1 MQPAEIKMLKKL
13 LLEKKSE
20 IEGYL
25 KNTKEN
31 QVANF
36 STLYSNEV
44 SNYDNHPADIA
55 SDLFEAEKNMS
66 LKADMKRKLEL
77 IEKALSKIEKG
88 NFGYCISCKKEISI
102 ERLLAIPYTE
112 FCIECQKDMERQE
125 NYQTDQRPIE
135 EKVLGKPFNDK
146 FPSQGEEEH
155 DGTDMW
161 SILEMHSTSNGPQD
175 EIVSD
180 GRKFYKKINDVD
192 DTVEEVDKI
201 SADDAK
207 KWL

>member
-1 MQPAEIKMLKKL
+1 MQPAEIEMLKKL
-13 LLEKKSE
+13 LLDKKSE
-20 IEGYL
+20 VEQYL

-31 QVANF
+31 QVASF

-88 NFGYCISCKKEISI
+88 NFGYCISCKKEIPFD
-102 ERLLAIPYTE
+102 RLLAIPYTE
-112 FCIECQKDMERQE
+112 FCIECQKDMEKRE

-146 FPSQGEEEH
+146 YPSQGEEEH
-155 DGTDMW
+155 DGVDMW
-161 SILEMHSTSNGPQD
+161 NLIKMHSTSNGPQD
-175 EIVSD
+175 EMVSN
-180 GRKFYKKINDVD
+180 GKNYYKSINDID
-192 DTVEEVDKI
+192 DSVEEIDKI
-201 SADDAK
+201 STDNF
-207 KWL
+207 

>member
-1 MQPAEIKMLKKL
+1 LKPAEMEMIKKMLL
-13 LLEKKSE
+13 DKKSE
-20 IEGYL
+20 LERYL
-25 KNTKEN
+25 KNTKDN
-31 QVANF
+31 QISNF
-36 STLYSNEV
+36 STVYSNEV

-55 SDLFEAEKNMS
+55 SDLFEVEKNMS
-66 LKADMKRKLEL
+66 LKADMKRKLKL

-102 ERLLAIPYTE
+102 ERLLAIPYAE
-112 FCIECQKDMERQE
+112 FCIECQKKMEKQE
-125 NYQTDQRPIE
+125 NYKTDQRPIE

-175 EIVSD
+175 EIVSN
-180 GRKFYKKINDVD
+180 GRNYYKNINDID
-192 DTVEEVDKI
+192 DSVEEVDKI
-201 SADDAK
+201 STDDAK

>member
-1 MQPAEIKMLKKL
+1 LQPAEIEMLKKL

-20 IEGYL
+20 VEEYL

-36 STLYSNEV
+36 SSLYSNEV

-66 LKADMKRKLEL
+66 FKADMKRKLEL

-88 NFGYCISCKKEISI
+88 NFGYCMSCKKEIPI

-112 FCIECQKDMERQE
+112 FCIECQKDIENQE

-135 EKVLGKPFNDK
+135 EKVLGKPFNDM

-175 EIVSD
+175 EVVSD
-180 GRKFYKKINDVD
+180 GKNYYKNINDID
-192 DTVEEVDKI
+192 DSVEEIDKI
-201 SADDAK
+201 SKDNF
-207 KWL
+207 

>member
-1 MQPAEIKMLKKL
+1 MQPAEIEMLKKL

-20 IEGYL
+20 VEQYL
-25 KNTKEN
+25 KNTEEN

-66 LKADMKRKLEL
+66 LKADIKRKFEL

-88 NFGYCISCKKEISI
+88 NFGYCISCKKEIPI

-112 FCIECQKDMERQE
+112 FCIECQKDMEKQE
-125 NYQTDQRPIE
+125 NYLTDQRPIE
-135 EKVLGKPFNDK
+135 EKVLGKPFNGK

-155 DGTDMW
+155 DGVDMW
-161 SILEMHSTSNGPQD
+161 NLIKMHSTSNGPQD
-175 EIVSD
+175 EMVSD
-180 GRKFYKKINDVD
+180 GKNYYKSINDID
-192 DTVEEVDKI
+192 DSVEEIDKI
-201 SADDAK
+201 STDNF
-207 KWL
+207 

>member
-1 MQPAEIKMLKKL
+1 MQPAEIEMLKKL
-13 LLEKKSE
+13 LLDKKSE
-20 IEGYL
+20 VEQYL

-31 QVANF
+31 QVASF
-36 STLYSNEV
+36 CTLYSNEV

-88 NFGYCISCKKEISI
+88 NFGYCISCKKEISFD
-102 ERLLAIPYTE
+102 RLLAIPYTE
-112 FCIECQKDMERQE
+112 FCIECQKDMEKRE

-155 DGTDMW
+155 DGVDMW
-161 SILEMHSTSNGPQD
+161 NLIKMHSTSNGPQD
-175 EIVSD
+175 EMVSD
-180 GRKFYKKINDVD
+180 GKNYYKSINDID
-192 DTVEEVDKI
+192 DSVEEIDKI
-201 SADDAK
+201 STDNF
-207 KWL
+207 

>member
-1 MQPAEIKMLKKL
+1 MQPAEIEMLKKL

-20 IEGYL
+20 VEEYL
-25 KNTKEN
+25 KNTKKN
-31 QVANF
+31 QIANF
-36 STLYSNEV
+36 SSLYSNEV

-88 NFGYCISCKKEISI
+88 NFGYCMSCKKEIPI

-112 FCIECQKDMERQE
+112 FCIECQKDMENQE

-146 FPSQGEEEH
+146 FPNQGEEEH

-161 SILEMHSTSNGPQD
+161 NLIRIHSTSNTPQD
-175 EIVSD
+175 EMVSD
-180 GRKFYKKINDVD
+180 GKNYYKNVNDID
-192 DTVEEVDKI
+192 DSVEEIDKI
-201 SADDAK
+201 SKDNF
-207 KWL
+207 